1 MSDEPGVEGR
11 RAAKLFFE
19 RWLEQLSTSYPSRRA
34 RTLGACAALDELLV
48 LAESWVRSGGQT
60 RPAIDPED
68 SGHGVLM
75 LPDVADEAAEIL
87 RADEILRRRYAQR
100 KVVLQDIATRLKT
113 RENVSQNLVEQL
125 RALLLGVRQGYLR
138 DGFAELQAVVTAE
151 PKHHEQVVALA
162 DALVSELR
170 ARGWS
175 DEGLEEEALRSQLDA
190 ANDNLQAIA
199 GLLTNVSRKDGDF
212 ECYVSV
218 TLPAKEPP
226 FPKDDPTFS
235 LVSELPNA
243 PRSGRP
249 LKEGP
254 YARVIVKAFD
264 PMGAASLAL
273 RRVLS
278 TLGALTVFLAASR
291 IDVSSEVVAVRLVD
305 GSLRA
310 VEVKER
316 LLEEKRFVSQEGIT
330 RILAS
335 SWRASSMRAADP
347 LHDAIR
353 LRHRALLASDAESR
367 LLLLWSGLERM
378 SAGARGFDA
387 ALSAAKELVSHAVT
401 FGKLRRDIG
410 DLAAVMSH
418 AGDKDEGYRTA
429 LLRVVGG
436 YRDAQAPPSID
447 RVDRIKVLE
456 HLLGDEAKL
465 RELLSVFYEHQPLL
479 VHRCRVLWKDF
490 GGGVAEK
497 RGESIAEYHE
507 RSRKR
512 IAWQVGRIY
521 RARNRV
527 AHIGVGP
534 DRIRD
539 LVWHAHFYLT
549 QLVAIC
555 VHYGESAPRR
565 AQEVLT
571 RRMGQYVA
579 FVELLRAKDP
589 SCLTAAALMRPSTAL
604 GGE

>member
-1 MSDEPGVEGR
+1 MDGKLEAEGESR
-11 RAAKLFFE
+11 RAATLFFE
-19 RWLEQLSTSYPSRRA
+19 RWLEQLRTTYPSRRA
-34 RTLGACAALDELLV
+34 RTLGACAALDEVLA

-75 LPDVADEAAEIL
+75 LPDVVEEAAAIL
-87 RADEILRRRYAQR
+87 RVDEVLRRRYPHR
-100 KVVLQDIATRLKT
+100 KAVLDESVTRLKAK
-113 RENVSQNLVEQL
+113 ENVSQDLIEQL
-125 RALLLGVRQGYLR
+125 RALLLGIRQGYLR
-138 DGFAELQAVVTAE
+138 DGFAELQALVNAE
-151 PKHHEQVVALA
+151 PKHREQVVSLA

-175 DEGLEEEALRSQLDA
+175 DEGLEEAAVVAMSDA
-190 ANDNLQAIA
+190 ANDHLKAIP
-199 GLLTNVSRKDGDF
+199 GLLANLSKKEVDF
-212 ECYVSV
+212 ECYVSI
-218 TLPAKEPP
+218 TLPPKELP
-226 FPKDDPTFS
+226 FPKDDPTFT
-235 LVSELPNA
+235 LVSELPEVT
-243 PRSGRP
+243 RSGRP
-249 LKEGP
+249 LKGGP
-254 YARVIVKAFD
+254 YARVKVRAFD
-264 PMGAASLAL
+264 PTGAASLAL
-273 RRVLS
+273 QRVLS

-291 IDVSSEVVAVRLVD
+291 IDVSSEVVAVRLAD

-310 VEVKER
+310 AEIKER

-335 SWRASSMRAADP
+335 SWRASSVRAADP

-401 FGKLRRDIG
+401 FGKMRRDVG

-418 AGDKDEGYRTA
+418 AAGGDEERRSA
-429 LLRVVGG
+429 LLKVVGG
-436 YRDAQAPPSID
+436 YRDAHDSPAVD
-447 RVDRIKVLE
+447 RVKVLE
-456 HLLGDEAKL
+456 YLLGDEPKL
-465 RELLSVFYEHQPLL
+465 RQLLTVFYDREPLL
-479 VHRCRVLWKDF
+479 VQRCYTLWKDF
-490 GGGVAEK
+490 GSGVAEK

-507 RSRKR
+507 RSRQR
-512 IAWQVGRIY
+512 VAWQVGRIY

-555 VHYGESAPRR
+555 VHYSETSNRR
-565 AQEVLT
+565 AQEVLS
-571 RRMGQYVA
+571 RRMGQYSA
-579 FVELLRAKDP
+579 FIRLLKAGDP
-589 SCLTAAALMRPSTAL
+589 SCLTAAALMRPATVV